1 MQEAYIVSAVR
12 TPIGRFGGGLV
23 DFSPVDLAAHT
34 MRAAIE
40 RAGIEGKDLDL
51 YIMGNILKHGHG
63 QLLPRNAAI
72 KAGIPPQVDG
82 YAVDMLCSSGMLAT
96 MNAASAIRTGEADL
110 ALAGGVESMSQA
122 GFYLSHRARWGYKFL
137 MGAPEQ
143 LVDVLLYDGLTDST
157 NGEGMGE
164 ETERLAAE
172 QDVTREELDEV
183 AFLSHSRADQATE
196 QGLSKKEIAPLE
208 VKKRKG
214 VEILDRDEGIRP
226 ETTRE
231 SLAALR
237 PAFKKDGVLT
247 AGNSSQIS
255 DGAAALVLASQK
267 AVEDRGLKPIAKVL
281 GWAVSAGEPWRFVE
295 APIPAIRKLL
305 TKLDMNIDDFDL
317 FENNEAFALNNV
329 LFRRE
334 LEVSYDKINVFGGAI
349 ALGHPIGCS
358 GARIIVTLLNAL
370 QTKGGKRG
378 MASLCHGTGG
388 GTVVAVE
395 LV

>member
-12 TPIGRFGGGLV
+12 TPIGRFGGALV

-34 MRAAIE
+34 MKGALE
-40 RAGIEGKDLDL
+40 RAGVEGKDLDL
-51 YIMGNILKHGHG
+51 YVMGNILKHGHG

-72 KAGIPPQVDG
+72 RAGIPPQVDG
-82 YAVDMLCSSGMLAT
+82 YAVDMLCSSGMLAV
-96 MNAASAIRTGEADL
+96 MNGATAIKMDEADL
-110 ALAGGVESMSQA
+110 VLAGGVESMSQA

-143 LVDVLLYDGLTDST
+143 LVDVLLADGLTDST

-172 QDVTREELDEV
+172 QGVSREELDEV
-183 AFLSHSRADQATE
+183 AYLSHSRAAQATE
-196 QGLSKKEIAPLE
+196 KGWSKKEMVPIE
-208 VKKRKG
+208 IKKKKA
-214 VEILDRDEGIRP
+214 VELLDRDEGIRP
-226 ETTRE
+226 ETTME
-231 SLAALR
+231 SLAGLR
-237 PAFKKDGVLT
+237 PAFKKEGMLT
-247 AGNSSQIS
+247 AGNASQIS

-267 AVEDRGLKPIAKVL
+267 AVDEQGLKPIAKIL
-281 GWAVSAGEPWRFVE
+281 GWAISAGEPWRFVE

-305 TKLDMNIDDFDL
+305 SKLDMTVEDFDL

-329 LFRRE
+329 LFRRQ
-334 LEVSYDKINVFGGAI
+334 LEVPYEKINVYGGAI

-370 QTKGGKRG
+370 QEKGGKRG

>member
-12 TPIGRFGGGLV
+12 TPIGRFGGSLV
-23 DFSPVDLAAHT
+23 DFSPVDLAAHI
-34 MRAAIE
+34 MRAATE
-40 RAGIEGKDLDL
+40 QAGVEGKDLSL
-51 YIMGNILKHGHG
+51 YILGNILKHGHG
-63 QLLPRNAAI
+63 QLLPRNAAL

-96 MNAASAIRTGEADL
+96 MNAASAIRLGEADL
-110 ALAGGVESMSQA
+110 VLAGGVESMSQV

-137 MGAPEQ
+137 LGAPEQ
-143 LVDVLLYDGLTDST
+143 LVDVLLHDGLTDPT
-157 NGEGMGE
+157 NGEGMGD

-172 QDVTREELDEV
+172 QGVTRAELDEV
-183 AFLSHSRADQATE
+183 AFLSHSRATQATE
-196 QGLSKKEIAPLE
+196 QGLSKKEIVPLE
-208 VKKRKG
+208 VKKKKG

-226 ETTRE
+226 DTTIE

-255 DGAAALVLASQK
+255 DGAAALLLASPK
-267 AVEDRGLKPIAKVL
+267 AIEEHGLKPMAKVL
-281 GWAVSAGEPWRFVE
+281 GWTVSAGEPWRFAE

-305 TKLDMNIDDFDL
+305 SRLGMRIDDFDL

-334 LEVSYDKINVFGGAI
+334 LGVSYDKINVLGGAI

-370 QTKGGKRG
+370 RERGGKRG
-378 MASLCHGTGG
+378 LATLCHGMGG
-388 GTVVAVE
+388 ATVVAVE

>member
-1 MQEAYIVSAVR
+1 MEEAYIVSATRSPV
-12 TPIGRFGGGLV
+12 GRFGGGLV
-23 DFSPVDLAAHT
+23 DLSPVDLAAHV
-34 MRAAIE
+34 MKAAVE
-40 RAGIEGKDLDL
+40 QAGIEGKELDL
-51 YIMGNILKHGHG
+51 YIFGNILKHGHG

-82 YAVDMLCSSGMLAT
+82 YAIDMLCSSGMMSVMNGAT
-96 MNAASAIRTGEADL
+96 AIRMGEADL
-110 ALAGGVESMSQA
+110 VLAGGVESMSQA

-143 LVDVLLYDGLTDST
+143 LVDLLLYDGLTDST
-157 NGEGMGE
+157 TGEGMGE
-164 ETERLAAE
+164 ETERLAAD
-172 QDVTREELDEV
+172 QGVTRTELDEV
-183 AFLSHSRADQATE
+183 AYLSHSRAHEAT
-196 QGLSKKEIAPLE
+196 QNGWFKQEIAPVE
-208 VKKRKG
+208 IKKRKG
-214 VEILDRDEGIRP
+214 TELLDQDEGIRP
-226 ETTRE
+226 DTTME

-255 DGAAALVLASQK
+255 DGGAALVLASAK
-267 AVEDRGLKPIAKVL
+267 AVEKHGLKPRARIL
-281 GWAVSAGEPWRFVE
+281 GWAISAGEPWRFVE

-305 TKLDMNIDDFDL
+305 DKLDMSIEDFDL

-334 LEVSYDKINVFGGAI
+334 LEVPYDKINVYGGAI

-358 GARIIVTLLNAL
+358 GARIVVTLLNAL
-370 QTKGGKRG
+370 EQREGQRG

-388 GTVVAVE
+388 GTVVAIERV
-395 LV
+395 